1 MRIADVLPL
10 TPLQQGLLFHA
21 STAQGGDDVYAVQL
35 DVTLSGRLDRDRLR
49 AAVQAVVARHPN
61 VAARFSDKF
70 DEPVQILVT
79 DPVVPWQY
87 VELGGGSGD
96 VEEQI
101 AQVCAVERAA
111 VCDLASQPPFRAALI
126 RTGADQHRLVL
137 TNHHIVLDGWSL
149 PILLGEV
156 FASYYGQRLP
166 PAAPYRRFISWL
178 AGRDLDAARTAWAQ
192 VWAGFDTPT
201 LVGSSGKVGQGRR
214 DVASFVVAEDTTNA
228 LGELARSCQT
238 TVSTVLQ
245 GVFARVLM
253 SLTGQRDV
261 AFGTTVSGRP
271 DEVLG
276 ADSMVGLL
284 INTVPVRASIT
295 AATTTVELLDQLQ
308 SAHNQ
313 TLDHHHLALSE
324 IHRVTGQERLF
335 DTFFVYEN
343 YPIDAA
349 KLSGDDG
356 LAVAEFAHHEYNH
369 YPLAVQALPGSELGL
384 RVEFDTDVFDAS
396 GIQTL
401 IERFNRVLVAM
412 TTDPTGPLSSMDL
425 LDADEL
431 ARLDGWGN
439 RAVLAHPAPVS
450 LSIPG
455 LFAAQVARVP
465 EAVALTFEGRSLT
478 YRELDEAANRLA
490 HLLAG
495 RGAGPGQRVALLLP
509 RSAEAIV
516 SILAVLKTGAA
527 YVPIDPAVPA
537 ARMQFVLGDA
547 APMAAITTAGLADRL
562 AGQDLRV
569 IDVDDPAIDTQPSTG
584 LPEPA
589 PDDIAYLIYT
599 SGTTGVPKG
608 VAITHHNV
616 AQLMDALHEA
626 PLPSAR
632 VWSQCRSYGFDVSV

>member
-1 MRIADVLPL
+1 M
-10 TPLQQGLLFHA
+10 
-21 STAQGGDDVYAVQL
+21 
-35 DVTLSGRLDRDRLR
+35 
-49 AAVQAVVARHPN
+49 
-61 VAARFSDKF
+61 
-70 DEPVQILVT
+70 
-79 DPVVPWQY
+79 
-87 VELGGGSGD
+87 
-96 VEEQI
+96 
-101 AQVCAVERAA
+101 
-111 VCDLASQPPFRAALI
+111 
-126 RTGADQHRLVL
+126 
-137 TNHHIVLDGWSL
+137 
-149 PILLGEV
+149 
-156 FASYYGQRLP
+156 
-166 PAAPYRRFISWL
+166 
-178 AGRDLDAARTAWAQ
+178 
-192 VWAGFDTPT
+192 
-201 LVGSSGKVGQGRR
+201 
-214 DVASFVVAEDTTNA
+214 VAEDTTNA

-313 TLDHHHLALSE
+313 TLEHHHLALSE

-369 YPLAVQALPGSELGL
+369 YPLAVQALPGRELGL

-412 TTDPTGPLSSMDL
+412 TTEPSRPLSSIDV
-425 LDADEL
+425 LDRAER
-431 ARLDGWGN
+431 ARLDEWSNQELLGK
-439 RAVLAHPAPVS
+439 PASTPT
-450 LSIPG
+450 SIPG
-455 LFAAQVARVP
+455 SFATQVARVP
-465 EAVALTFEGRSLT
+465 EAVALTWCERSWT
-478 YRELDEAANRLA
+478 YRELDEATNRFA

-495 RGAGPGQRVALLLP
+495 RGMGPGQRVALLLP

-527 YVPIDPAVPA
+527 YVPIDPAAPA
-537 ARMQFVLGDA
+537 ARMQLVLGDA

-608 VAITHHNV
+608 VAITHQNV
-616 AQLMDALHEA
+616 TRLLEAMDANYELA
-626 PLPSAR
+626 GQ
-632 VWSQCRSYGFDVSV
+632 VWSQWHSLGLRRLGVRDVGRAVVRRPLGGGAPSRWPVRRRNSMRCWRRSRSPS

>member
-1 MRIADVLPL
+1 MKRVGVDDSFFDLGGDSLSAMRLVAAVNTGLNAGLSVRTLFEAPSVAQLAARIGGEEARPEPLEASERPAVSPVLAKSRSTKSSGSMQIADVLPL

-35 DVTLSGRLDRDRLR
+35 YVTLSGRLDRDRLR
-49 AAVQAVVARHPN
+49 AAVQAVVTRHPN
-61 VAARFSDKF
+61 LAARFSQQF
-70 DEPVQILVT
+70 AEPVQIIVT

-87 VELGGGSGD
+87 VELDDGSGD

-111 VCDLASQPPFRAALI
+111 VCELANQPAFRAALI
-126 RTGADQHRLVL
+126 RTGADQYRLVL

-166 PAAPYRRFISWL
+166 PAAPYRRFVSWL
-178 AGRDLDAARTAWAQ
+178 AGRDLDAARTAWGQ

-214 DVASFVVAEDTTNA
+214 DVASFVVSEDTTNA

-313 TLDHHHLALSE
+313 TLEHQHLALSE

-356 LAVAEFAHHEYNH
+356 LAVTEFAHHEYNH
-369 YPLAVQALPGSELGL
+369 YPLAVQALPGRELGL

-396 GIQTL
+396 GIETL
-401 IERFNRVLVAM
+401 IERFKRVLVAM
-412 TTDPTGPLSSMDL
+412 TTDPTAAVVVDRRARSQMSSP
-425 LDADEL
+425 
-431 ARLDGWGN
+431 GWMSGATG
-439 RAVLAHPAPVS
+439 RCWPTRRRRRCRFPGCSPRRWRVS
-450 LSIPG
+450 
-455 LFAAQVARVP
+455 R
-465 EAVALTFEGRSLT
+465 R
-478 YRELDEAANRLA
+478 RW
-490 HLLAG
+490 H
-495 RGAGPGQRVALLLP
+495 
-509 RSAEAIV
+509 
-516 SILAVLKTGAA
+516 
-527 YVPIDPAVPA
+527 
-537 ARMQFVLGDA
+537 
-547 APMAAITTAGLADRL
+547 
-562 AGQDLRV
+562 
-569 IDVDDPAIDTQPSTG
+569 
-584 LPEPA
+584 
-589 PDDIAYLIYT
+589 
-599 SGTTGVPKG
+599 
-608 VAITHHNV
+608 
-616 AQLMDALHEA
+616 
-626 PLPSAR
+626 
-632 VWSQCRSYGFDVSV
+632 